1 MSSPDKFLKLTY
13 KLQTGKDLHA
23 YLKMPSPTFEY
34 LKKEIEMYFFRERD
48 LPACEI
54 RTFWFDEQ
62 SDEIEIINQC
72 DYDIFMAKFAKNPH
86 LFVAPIRNPQE
97 SNKELNQTDAEA
109 AISQDAS
116 NNVEGADGNYDPAE
130 FVIHHRVECD
140 NCLMS
145 PIMGFRYKCIE
156 CDNYDLCQHC
166 EAKHVHAEHMMI
178 RMPNNECPN
187 MVETWTTPHHRSSS
201 GRKHSKR
208 SKGNVNSGCPVGLG
222 AAVINDNK
230 CGEAKEAKDSGSEN
244 GTSSNGRR
252 RRRRHQRHGI
262 WTHIYDMMQD
272 LAEGGTSGVAPNAS
286 GEKTD
291 TQQQQQ
297 ATAENIGVNAA
308 TMAATAHEAAR
319 TAAVKAAEIAAKVVH
334 ETAMQAARKAAVTTE
349 FAADSSN
356 QSFDASNKK
365 VANATNLTGEQ
376 GASSVPAMP
385 AIPLDAIAQ
394 FLDPHFMKT
403 GIQILNN
410 FSDMFSKML
419 DPLDEAAE
427 DSGNVPHNLNSNDL
441 TNDMPKNSTNSNNPS
456 DVSSNTN
463 DNNHNDTDAEKSMDE
478 KIIEN
483 VQDKVLIDSN
493 KSQDMDLSYGSSDSD
508 NDSGSESFIKVDAL
522 ALSKV
527 DKQINVNDVTT
538 TESDTDK
545 KDEKSANEPM
555 GESNVSVS
563 ADIANVSIIPNSII
577 DTTASTDITPTESFI
592 EVTYHADERI
602 NNAVKAMMNMGF
614 SNEGAWLTQLLESVQ
629 GNIPEALDLMSAA
642 QRNAN

>member
-62 SDEIEIINQC
+62 ADEIEIINQC
-72 DYDIFMAKFAKNPH
+72 DYDIFMAKFSKNPH
-86 LFVAPIRNPQE
+86 LFVAPIKNLQE
-97 SNKELNQTDAEA
+97 PNKEFNQIDGEA
-109 AISQDAS
+109 VTSQAVS
-116 NNVEGADGNYDPAE
+116 NNVEGTDVVNMVGDPAE

-156 CDNYDLCQHC
+156 CENYDLCQHC
-166 EAKHVHAEHMMI
+166 EVKHVHAEHMMI

-187 MVETWTTPHHRSSS
+187 MVETWVTPHHRSSS
-201 GRKHSKR
+201 GRKHGKR
-208 SKGNVNSGCPVGLG
+208 SKGSVNSSCPVGLG
-222 AAVINDNK
+222 AAVINESK
-230 CGEAKEAKDSGSEN
+230 VSEANSGSEN

-272 LAEGGTSGVAPNAS
+272 LAEGGTSGVAPSAS

-291 TQQQQQ
+291 KQQQQ
-297 ATAENIGVNAA
+297 AAAENGVNVSSVA
-308 TMAATAHEAAR
+308 AHEAAR
-319 TAAVKAAEIAAKVVH
+319 TAAEIAAKVVH
-334 ETAMQAARKAAVTTE
+334 ETAMQAVRTAASAT
-349 FAADSSN
+349 DSSN
-356 QSFDASNKK
+356 GPFEASNKK
-365 VANATNLTGEQ
+365 ANATSSSGEQ
-376 GASSVPAMP
+376 GASSAPAMP

-427 DSGNVPHNLNSNDL
+427 DSDNIPHNLNSNDP
-441 TNDMPKNSTNSNNPS
+441 TNDIPKNSINSNNSS
-456 DVSSNTN
+456 DVSSNKN
-463 DNNHNDTDAEKSMDE
+463 DNNRNDTDAEISSGE
-478 KIIEN
+478 KIIDN
-483 VQDKVLIDSN
+483 VQDKIFVDSN
-493 KSQDMDLSYGSSDSD
+493 QPQDMDLSCGSSDSD
-508 NDSGSESFIKVDAL
+508 NDSGSESFIKIDAL
-522 ALSKV
+522 ALSKA
-527 DKQINVNDVTT
+527 DKQTNVNDVTT
-538 TESDTDK
+538 TETDTDK
-545 KDEKSANEPM
+545 KDEKPANEPM
-555 GESNVSVS
+555 VESNVSVS
-563 ADIANVSIIPNSII
+563 ADITNVPVIPNSII
-577 DTTASTDITPTESFI
+577 DGTTSTNITPTESFTEI
-592 EVTYHADERI
+592 NYHADERV
-602 NNAVKAMMNMGF
+602 NYAVKAMMNMGF